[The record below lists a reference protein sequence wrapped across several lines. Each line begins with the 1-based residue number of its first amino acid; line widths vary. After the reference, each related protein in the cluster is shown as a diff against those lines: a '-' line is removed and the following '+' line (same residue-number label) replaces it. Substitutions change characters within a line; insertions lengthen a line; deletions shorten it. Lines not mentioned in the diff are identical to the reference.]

1 MEEKT
6 TAKVTFDNLP
16 KSLED
21 LIELVKEI
29 QETVGELKAT
39 ALNQQP
45 TEYYTREEVADLLK
59 IDLSTIHNWVKKGKF
74 TKYSIGNRVYFKR
87 SDIETAIAR
96 IPSIR

>member
-45 TEYYTREEVADLLK
+45 KEYYTREEVADLLK
-59 IDLSTIHNWVKKGKF
+59 IDLSTLHNWVKKGKI
-74 TKYSIGNRVYFKR
+74 TKFSIGGRVYFNR
-87 SDIETAIAR
+87 SEIENAIKQ
-96 IPSIR
+96 IPKVQ